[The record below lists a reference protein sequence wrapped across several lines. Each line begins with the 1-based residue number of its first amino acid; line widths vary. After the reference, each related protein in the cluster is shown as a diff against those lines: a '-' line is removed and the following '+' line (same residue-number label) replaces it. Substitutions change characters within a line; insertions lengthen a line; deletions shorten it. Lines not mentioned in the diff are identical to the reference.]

1 MTTTREQILAA
12 GLRLFG
18 EKGFEA
24 TGIREIAAAAGSNVA
39 SISYHFGGKDGL
51 RAACAE
57 HVVGLMSDVLAS
69 GPPDGLPAGPEAAQ
83 AMLTGMVRGLV
94 RFLLLDA
101 SGRLVAGFMLREVAR
116 PSRALDI
123 VYEGLFEKIHARACG
138 LWAEA
143 AGRTGEAESTAIR
156 LAVFTCIG
164 QILYFHVARP
174 VVLRRMDWSG
184 IGEREA
190 DDIAGTVVANLHAR
204 LAADRSER
212 P

>member
-1 MTTTREQILAA
+1 MATTRDEILSA

-18 EKGFEA
+18 EKGFEG

-57 HVVGLMSDVLAS
+57 HVVELMTDVLSA
-69 GPPDGLPAGPEAAQ
+69 AGPAPGPDTAQ
-83 AMLTGMVRGLV
+83 AVLTAMMRGLV
-94 RFLLLDA
+94 RFLFLDP

-123 VYEGLFEKIHARACG
+123 VYAGLFERIHVRACG
-138 LWAEA
+138 LWAQA
-143 AGRTGEAESTAIR
+143 TGGEAESNAIR

-174 VVLRRMDWSG
+174 VVLRRMDWPE
-184 IGEREA
+184 IGNREA
-190 DDIAGTVVANLHAR
+190 LEIADSVVANLHAR